1 MCPDHTNGKILVIL
15 QVPITYMRMEKTVQ
29 TEQEVKKKGNLNE
42 KEAPQS
48 EETPVTNDEKPGV
61 NKDTQAEKEEIIEPV
76 NELKKLQDD
85 LSEAKDKYLRL
96 YAEFENFR
104 RRTAKERIEL
114 IQSAGEQLLKELL
127 PVADDFDR
135 AEKSFKEKSDK
146 EAEGFFLIQN
156 KFKKVLEV
164 NGVKEMD
171 MTTLE
176 FNPDLHD
183 AITQLPVEDES
194 KKGKI
199 IDVVEKGYLLNE
211 RVIRHAK
218 VVVGS

>member
-1 MCPDHTNGKILVIL
+1 
-15 QVPITYMRMEKTVQ
+15 MEKTVQ

-61 NKDTQAEKEEIIEPV
+61 NKDTQAEKEEITEPV